1 MVVTD
6 AMWQAVPSEARLFN
20 REQRMRYQ
28 QLMILVT
35 LATFAAV
42 STLVAAGLTLFWPRL
57 SASLSQLS
65 AVTRARLLVALR
77 LAPVAVAVLA
87 CVVTLLAFLRHEPR
101 ATVETPGGILIAG
114 AAAGIGLA
122 VMGLWRLIVRC
133 RATSRFRPGGGAH
146 GHARHRAWRLAA
158 SMASGRGLPTGGT
171 GRHLAA
177 PRPDRPIASSNRF
190 RTTSCR

>member
-1 MVVTD
+1 
-6 AMWQAVPSEARLFN
+6 
-20 REQRMRYQ
+20 MRYQ

-87 CVVTLLAFLRHEPR
+87 CVVTLLAFLQ
-101 ATVETPGGILIAG
+101 T
-114 AAAGIGLA
+114 
-122 VMGLWRLIVRC
+122 
-133 RATSRFRPGGGAH
+133 
-146 GHARHRAWRLAA
+146 
-158 SMASGRGLPTGGT
+158 
-171 GRHLAA
+171 
-177 PRPDRPIASSNRF
+177 
-190 RTTSCR
+190 